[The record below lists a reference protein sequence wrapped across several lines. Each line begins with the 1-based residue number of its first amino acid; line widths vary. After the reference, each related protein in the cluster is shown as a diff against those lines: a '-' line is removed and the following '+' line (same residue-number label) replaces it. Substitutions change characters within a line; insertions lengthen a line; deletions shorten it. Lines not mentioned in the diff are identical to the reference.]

1 MCHYV
6 GVTSYDTERLATL
19 GRRRRK
25 LNSDLAENRDE
36 IIPEVLAA
44 VRAQVPQ
51 ARIVEL
57 SGYTRE
63 QIRRICR
70 AAGIEADS

>member
-1 MCHYV
+1 M
-6 GVTSYDTERLATL
+6 TSYDTERLATL

-25 LNSDLAENRDE
+25 LNSDLADNRE
-36 IIPEVLAA
+36 ELVPEVIAA
-44 VRAQVPQ
+44 VRAHIPQ

-70 AAGIEADS
+70 AAGIEADA

>member
-1 MCHYV
+1 M
-6 GVTSYDTERLATL
+6 DAFDIERLAVL

-25 LNSDLAENRDE
+25 LNSDLADNRNE

-44 VRAQVPQ
+44 VRARVPQ

-63 QIRRICR
+63 QIRRLCR

>member
-1 MCHYV
+1 MD
-6 GVTSYDTERLATL
+6 TFDTERLAAL

-25 LNSDLAENRDE
+25 LNSDLADNRDE

-44 VRAQVPQ
+44 VRARVPQ

-63 QIRRICR
+63 QIRRLCR

>member
-1 MCHYV
+1 MD
-6 GVTSYDTERLATL
+6 TFDTERLAAL

-25 LNSDLAENRDE
+25 LNSDLADNRNE

-44 VRAQVPQ
+44 VRARVPQ

-63 QIRRICR
+63 QIRRLCR